1 MMDDREVY
9 KNRMDPNI
17 AAALF
22 QEEMRLVRKY
32 STKEEETV
40 CTTEVKK
47 IPQKDIL

>member
-9 KNRMDPNI
+9 ENRKDPNI
-17 AAALF
+17 AAAWY

-40 CTTEVKK
+40 CTEVKK

>member
-9 KNRMDPNI
+9 ENRKDPNI
-17 AAALF
+17 AEAWY